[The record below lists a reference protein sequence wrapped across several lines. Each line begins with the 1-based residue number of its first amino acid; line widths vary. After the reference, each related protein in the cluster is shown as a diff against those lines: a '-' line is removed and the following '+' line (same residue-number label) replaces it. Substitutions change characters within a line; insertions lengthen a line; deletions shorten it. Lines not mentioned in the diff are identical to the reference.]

1 MSCSFLGAALLDGL
15 PAPPSPMEAAMGE
28 PTEAQINDAC
38 MWYRHDFGLLQ
49 GQEREMVRFQAKE
62 WLRAWGKALPAA
74 PAEDVRAVALKEAAD
89 VDWSTGRDV
98 ADTAPGYLTDW
109 QRGFVAG
116 QTAMRNAILA
126 LIPEAKP

>member
-1 MSCSFLGAALLDGL
+1 MGDMIDRDAAIGALEERRDKYLKDSQTWLQIQLDIL
-15 PAPPSPMEAAMGE
+15 A
-28 PTEAQINDAC
+28 I
-38 MWYRHDFGLLQ
+38 R
-49 GQEREMVRFQAKE
+49 
-62 WLRAWGKALPAA
+62 ALPAA
-74 PAEDVRAVALKEAAD
+74 PAEDVRAGALKEAAD
-89 VDWSTGRDV
+89 VDWSTGQDV